1 MASTNTTTVPT
12 GPSCVAASVTSLEAA
27 AYHLLKAFNAAS
39 PHTQHVILNDFV
51 SASDLH
57 GMSLTVGAATLVEAL
72 HAMSATTANGHDPDR
87 CLSAA
92 ADTFDK
98 ATVAFIHA
106 ISSTDLATHHAIYLS
121 YQECDLPHLDQ
132 LDPLFAVAALATAV
146 NNLNHSDA
154 LDLTI
159 DLWGGHQSPSPEHLR
174 YDLATTEESS
184 TEMATGNKV
193 GPHLAYYESV
203 QGLPLIV
210 GPFPDYNT
218 AWRHIDGPNVDEDL
232 YDRAWVQPI
241 TAPDA
246 GALYPR
252 AKLPGQCHASDCDLP
267 GTTRIERIGAAT
279 MLCDECAEHLN

>member
-1 MASTNTTTVPT
+1 MASTNTST
-12 GPSCVAASVTSLEAA
+12 GSSCVAAAVTSLEAA
-27 AYHLLKAFNAAS
+27 AYDLLKAFNAAS
-39 PHTQHVILNDFV
+39 SHTQHVILNDFV

-57 GMSLTVGAATLVEAL
+57 GMSLTVGAATLVQAL
-72 HAMSATTANGHDPDR
+72 DAMSATTTTAYGHGPDR

-92 ADTFDK
+92 AGDFDK
-98 ATVAFIHA
+98 AAVAVIHA
-106 ISSTDLATHHAIYLS
+106 ISSTDPATQHAIYLS

-132 LDPLFAVAALATAV
+132 LDPLFAIAALAQAIKSLT
-146 NNLNHSDA
+146 HTDA
-154 LDLTI
+154 LGLTI
-159 DLWGGHQSPSPEHLR
+159 DLWGGHQSRSPEHLQ
-174 YDLATTEESS
+174 YDVATTEENS
-184 TEMATGNKV
+184 TEMATGNKA

-252 AKLPGQCHASDCDLP
+252 AKLPGQCHASGCDLP
-267 GTTRIERIGAAT
+267 GTTHTEREKAET
-279 MLCDECAEHLN
+279 MLCDECAEHLD

>member
-1 MASTNTTTVPT
+1 MASPNTTT

-27 AYHLLKAFNAAS
+27 AYDLLKAFNAAS
-39 PHTQHVILNDFV
+39 SHTQHVLLNDFV

-57 GMSLTVGAATLVEAL
+57 GMRLTVGAATLVEAL
-72 HAMSATTANGHDPDR
+72 NAMSATTTAAYGHSPDR

-92 ADTFDK
+92 AETFDN
-98 ATVAFIHA
+98 ATVAFIQA
-106 ISSTDLATHHAIYLS
+106 ISSTDPATQHAIYLS
-121 YQECDLPHLDQ
+121 YQACDLPHLDQ
-132 LDPLFAVAALATAV
+132 LDPLFAVAALAIAV

-159 DLWGGHQSPSPEHLR
+159 DLWGGRQGRLPEHLQ
-174 YDLATTEESS
+174 YDLATTEETS
-184 TEMATGNKV
+184 TQMATGSKA

-232 YDRAWVQPI
+232 YARA
-241 TAPDA
+241 
-246 GALYPR
+246 
-252 AKLPGQCHASDCDLP
+252 
-267 GTTRIERIGAAT
+267 
-279 MLCDECAEHLN
+279 